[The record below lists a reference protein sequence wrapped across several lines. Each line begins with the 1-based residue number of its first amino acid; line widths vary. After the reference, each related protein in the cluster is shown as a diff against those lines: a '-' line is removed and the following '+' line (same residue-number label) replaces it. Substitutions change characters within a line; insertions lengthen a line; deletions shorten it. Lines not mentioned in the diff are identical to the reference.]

1 MKNLLRI
8 MFFTFMLLTVTL
20 SANTTLFASSVKEMT
35 VTESFDKESGEVIF
49 QGYGRMWPCIA
60 TNLRE
65 AGIEP
70 DSVKKLLVKDGI
82 TILDSYVLMGAYES
96 DDWINLT
103 EMTLPKSIKKIQ
115 GDFSRCPSLK
125 IINYAGTKEDWDKI
139 IFRDNQDELF
149 SKLEFHYSVDV
160 PESDKSLADNA
171 GDEIETV
178 KILPDKKISCKLDY
192 ITEELVV
199 SGKGP
204 LFISET
210 VYDLDY
216 SVYGL
221 FYRGSDD
228 NNCNIPRVRDVV
240 IENGITKLCKN
251 NFTDVYNSVS
261 IPKSVTKIESNCF
274 GNLDDNEL
282 YQEAIDNYRE
292 SENKKMDV
300 YYAGSEADWN
310 KIEIGDM
317 NDELINGNL
326 HFAEENAAAGN
337 TMEKSPYTVYI
348 IAGAS
353 AAVLLIA
360 VVFVLIVIK
369 RKKNK

>member
-1 MKNLLRI
+1 LI
-8 MFFTFMLLTVTL
+8 L
-20 SANTTLFASSVKEMT
+20 SANTTLFASSVEEMT

-49 QGYGRMWPCIA
+49 QGYGRMRSCIA
-60 TNLRE
+60 TTLWQE
-65 AGIEP
+65 GIEP

-125 IINYAGTKEDWDKI
+125 IINYAGAKEDWDKI

-149 SKLEFHYSVDV
+149 SKLEFRYSVDV
-160 PESDKSLADNA
+160 PESDKSLSDTA
-171 GDEIETV
+171 GDEIEIV
-178 KILPDKKISCKLDY
+178 KILPDKKISCRLDY

-199 SGKGP
+199 SGKGSLYLP
-204 LFISET
+204 VDL
-210 VYDLDY
+210 YDTYY
-216 SVYGL
+216 SVSNL

-240 IENGITKLCKN
+240 IENGITTLCKN
-251 NFTDVYNSVS
+251 NFVGVYNSVV
-261 IPKSVTKIESNCF
+261 IPKSVTEIESNCF
-274 GNLDDNEL
+274 GNSDDNEW

-300 YYAGSEADWN
+300 YYEGSEAEWN

-326 HFAEENAAAGN
+326 HSILKMRRQA
-337 TMEKSPYTVYI
+337 M
-348 IAGAS
+348 
-353 AAVLLIA
+353 L
-360 VVFVLIVIK
+360 
-369 RKKNK
+369 